1 MAVTP
6 SKVSPCCA
14 ASVGTPQHHPC
25 ATAGRVALVPPR
37 HGTAWLWG
45 QLPGTLLRSSTDPAQ
60 LPTPALGLGPV
71 FAEQQNLGGSN
82 CLFAPCN

>member
-6 SKVSPCCA
+6 SKASPCCA
-14 ASVGTPQHHPC
+14 ASVGTPQHHP
-25 ATAGRVALVPPR
+25 VPLQAVWPLCPP
-37 HGTAWLWG
+37 GTALPGCGG

-60 LPTPALGLGPV
+60 LPTLALGLGPV